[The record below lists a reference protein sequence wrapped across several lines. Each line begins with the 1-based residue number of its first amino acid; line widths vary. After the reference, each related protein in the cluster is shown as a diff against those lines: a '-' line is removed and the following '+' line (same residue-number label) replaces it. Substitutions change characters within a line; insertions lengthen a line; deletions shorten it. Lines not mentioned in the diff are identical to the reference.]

1 MMEPHLK
8 LDGMDL
14 STLSKD
20 ESRIED
26 LGKCKKFWF
35 AEVVNKQGEI
45 KWRID
50 HHKFIQFLRF
60 FGFRRFDINHEYIFI
75 KIKSRIIEEVSI
87 TQIQDEVIEYI
98 KTIDQKILNDDGIT
112 RDELLSK
119 FYTSPGI
126 FFTDKKLS
134 MLGVEKNLTFNTDTK
149 ENSFIYYKNGCVK
162 CYVGGFELLPY
173 NELDGFVF
181 RNQIKDREFEICSP
195 DGMFRKFVFNIS
207 GKSNERFISLQ
218 TMIGYL
224 LHSFYETKL
233 KAVNLTDSSISDN
246 AEGRTG
252 KTLLGRAISYMKNVC
267 EISGKDFDPSNKH
280 KYSSAKIDTQI
291 VFLNDLQKR
300 FNFENLFNDISDA
313 ITIDRKNMQPF
324 PIRAKMLIAANDT
337 FKIEGAS
344 AKDRVLE
351 FELADHYN
359 ADFSPEDEFGVWF
372 FRDWDRNEW
381 LKFDNFMIE
390 CLSLYHEHGVIEATP
405 INLNKRKQIQHT
417 NPDMVEFLD
426 EKIKRGELKSGTEYD
441 KNLLH
446 TEFLEEYPEYK
457 EEKWLKRN
465 ANFTKY
471 LKTYASYSS
480 QLNGAIHE
488 RRSNGKSLIR
498 FGETEK
504 LQRDLRF

>member
-1 MMEPHLK
+1 MEFSTLREDVTK
-8 LDGMDL
+8 MADL
-14 STLSKD
+14 SN
-20 ESRIED
+20 
-26 LGKCKKFWF
+26 CKKFWF
-35 AEVVNKQGEI
+35 SEVTNKQGDI

-60 FGFRRFDINHEYIFI
+60 SGFRRFDINHEYIFV

-98 KTIDQKILNDDGIT
+98 KTIDQKILNGDGIT

-134 MLGVEKNLTFNTDTK
+134 MLGVEKNLVFNADTK
-149 ENSFIYYKNGCVK
+149 KNSFIYYKNGVVK
-162 CYVGGFELLPY
+162 CYAGDSVLLQY
-173 NELDGFVF
+173 HELDGYVF
-181 RNQIKDREFEICSP
+181 RNQIKNREFEVFSA
-195 DGMFRKFVFNIS
+195 DGMFRKFIFNIS
-207 GKSNERFISLQ
+207 GKNDQRYRALQ
-218 TMIGYL
+218 TMLGYL

-252 KTLLGRAISYMKNVC
+252 KTLLGRAIAYMKNVC

-313 ITIDRKNMQPF
+313 ITIDRKNMQPYT
-324 PIRAKMLIAANDT
+324 IQAKMLIAANDT

-359 ADFSPEDEFGVWF
+359 ANFSPEDEFGVWF
-372 FRDWDRNEW
+372 FRDWNRHEW
-381 LKFDNFMIE
+381 LMFDNFMIE
-390 CLSLYHEHGVIEATP
+390 CLCLYLEHGVIESPP

-417 NPDMVEFLD
+417 NRDMVEFLD
-426 EKIKRGELKSGTEYD
+426 EKIKMGELRCGIYYD

-446 TEFLEEYPEYK
+446 TEFIEEYPEYK
-457 EEKWLKRN
+457 EDKWLRRN

-471 LKTYASYSS
+471 LKTYATYSS
-480 QLNGAIHE
+480 QLNGEFQE
-488 RRSNGKSLIR
+488 RRSNGKSYIR
-498 FGETEK
+498 FGEIEK
-504 LQRDLRF
+504 QQPDLPF